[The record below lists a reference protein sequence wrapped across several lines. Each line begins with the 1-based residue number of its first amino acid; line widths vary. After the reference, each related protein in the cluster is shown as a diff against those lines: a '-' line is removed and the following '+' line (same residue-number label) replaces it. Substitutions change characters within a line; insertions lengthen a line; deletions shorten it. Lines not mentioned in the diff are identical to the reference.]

1 MTKTSIIIFSL
12 YIPFSH
18 AETII
23 YQTHSI
29 PTKYNLFS
37 GNIPYIQGKDFD
49 QVNQQIKQQLLADE
63 DTPINF
69 SSEKIYQN
77 QNYLSIHTHLEIE
90 GGRSYYR
97 EKYFVVDLKTKKLST
112 LKQILKKYQLS
123 EKMITARIAEQIRPC
138 INDLIIHKPELCES
152 IDMQYLFK
160 YYAED
165 QNFIHLKNADSFYLK
180 KNILG
185 ISFDAGAYS
194 VAFEYNLKTGKIQ

>member
-12 YIPFSH
+12 FIPFSH

-49 QVNQQIKQQLLADE
+49 QVNQQIKKQLLADK

-77 QNYLSIHTHLEIE
+77 QNYLSIHTHLAIE
-90 GGRSYYR
+90 GG
-97 EKYFVVDLKTKKLST
+97 
-112 LKQILKKYQLS
+112 
-123 EKMITARIAEQIRPC
+123 
-138 INDLIIHKPELCES
+138 
-152 IDMQYLFK
+152 
-160 YYAED
+160 
-165 QNFIHLKNADSFYLK
+165 
-180 KNILG
+180 
-185 ISFDAGAYS
+185 
-194 VAFEYNLKTGKIQ
+194 